1 MPDARDAEDKR
12 LLEAG
17 DHRQLLE
24 NYFYV
29 VRELAFLRT
38 RDRDAAEEVAQ
49 GVFLRLSEE
58 LERGTAYG
66 VPFRVRVWN
75 VVRWTAAGHDWRTK
89 EADSLPEGWDPAD
102 GEDAFEHWAAE
113 QDVRAVVAELPQGQR
128 EAVELV
134 DLEGLSPAQAAEQ
147 LGIARNA
154 VDQRLHNGHV
164 KLAEKLG
171 G

>member
-1 MPDARDAEDKR
+1 MPDARDADDKR

-24 NYFYV
+24 NYFSV

-38 RDRDAAEEVAQ
+38 RDREAAEEVAQ
-49 GVFLRLSEE
+49 RVFLRLSEE
-58 LERGTAYG
+58 LERGAALA
-66 VPFRVRVWN
+66 VPFRVRVHN

-89 EADSLPEGWDPAD
+89 PDATIPEGWDPPD
-102 GEDAFEHWAAE
+102 EDDELERWAAE
-113 QDVRAVVAELPQGQR
+113 HDMRALVAELPDGQR

-134 DLEGLSPAQAAEQ
+134 DLEGLSPAQAAER

-154 VDQRLHNGHV
+154 VDQRLHNGHR